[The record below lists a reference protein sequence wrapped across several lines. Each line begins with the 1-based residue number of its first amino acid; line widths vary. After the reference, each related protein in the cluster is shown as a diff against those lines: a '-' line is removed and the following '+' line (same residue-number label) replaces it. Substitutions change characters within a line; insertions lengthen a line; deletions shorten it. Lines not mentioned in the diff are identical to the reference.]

1 MKTVPRVFAYLRR
14 YPWMALGT
22 LGCAIVSTLM
32 YMVFPAV
39 TKRVIDEVLL
49 PQHHPERLT
58 PLVLIAA
65 LAFAVQNGLNSLRI
79 ILNNTF
85 EQRVIFDLRS
95 DLYSHIQM
103 LPLRWF
109 DNRATGDLMT
119 RILEDVTSVE
129 RMLIDGI
136 EQGVVAVLQLVVVLG
151 MMFYYSVSL
160 TFVALAPLPILAAGA
175 LWYTLTA
182 HRRYRLQ
189 RRASSV
195 MNSLLHDNLAGIR
208 QIKSYVREGAEH
220 RRFNSVSDRLR
231 DATLVVMRVWGMY
244 HPSMILLGSLGI
256 VLTVWV
262 GARMVLAGTMPQ
274 GHLFA
279 FLMLTGFLYEPINKL
294 HQLNQLV
301 QAGRAAGERVFEI
314 IDEPVEPGWNV
325 EKSAGRVRGDVRFD
339 EVGFSYGKE
348 GAPALQ
354 HITFHARPGETI
366 ALVGTT
372 GAGKSTLVNLL
383 TRFYEYDSG
392 EILIDDIPLRE
403 FGMRRLREMIGVVTQ
418 ESFLFNGTI
427 RENLLM
433 GRPDASDA
441 EVLAAAE
448 AANARG
454 FIDRLPNGLDSVV
467 GERGVKLSVGEK
479 QRISIARALLKD
491 PPILILDEA
500 TASVDTTTER
510 LIQEA
515 LEHLMSHRT
524 CFVIAHRLS
533 TILRAD
539 QILVLER
546 GRIIERG
553 THASLLE
560 LGGKY
565 ARLWEQS
572 FLEKPI
578 EELEENAPPSGTN
591 AERRTPNSR
600 RDGRPAGLELSS
612 VALRCA
618 KRESK
623 RCRNPT
629 LRVAKRLQKKLQA
642 LGELLVFQLQGAVT
656 FLGFLQSA
664 AFFAQALLEIAD
676 PVLDVDRHSA
686 GGRSDG
692 RNFLRG
698 EVPLGLRDDQRHLAH
713 APA

>member
-1 MKTVPRVFAYLRR
+1 MREGSPCYIVLRYGMRTVWRVFAYLKR
-14 YPWMALGT
+14 YPWMGTATLACAILGT
-22 LGCAIVSTLM
+22 LMVV
-32 YMVFPAV
+32 VFPAV
-39 TKRVIDEVLL
+39 TKRIIDEVLY
-49 PQHHPERLT
+49 QHRAERLT

-65 LAFAVQNGLNSLRI
+65 LAFVLQHGLNSVRI

-85 EQRVIFDLRS
+85 EQKVIFDLRS

-119 RILEDVTSVE
+119 RILEDVNSVE

-136 EQGVVAVLQLVVVLG
+136 EQGVVAVLQLVIVLG
-151 MMFYYSVSL
+151 MMFYVSTSL
-160 TFVALAPLPILAAGA
+160 TLVGLAPLPFLAGGA

-189 RRASSV
+189 RRASSA
-195 MNSLLHDNLAGIR
+195 MNSLLHDNLAGVR
-208 QIKSYVREGAEH
+208 QIKSFVREREEH
-220 RRFNSVSDRLR
+220 TRFNAVSDQLR
-231 DATLVVMRVWGMY
+231 HATLVVMRVWAIY
-244 HPSMILLGSLGI
+244 HPSMYLIGSLGI
-256 VLTVWV
+256 VITVWF
-262 GARMVLAGTMPQ
+262 GARAVLTGAMQTGD
-274 GHLFA
+274 LIA

-314 IDEPVEPGWNV
+314 IDEPIEPGWDV
-325 EKSAGRVRGDVRFD
+325 TKETVRVSGDVRFE
-339 EVGFSYGKE
+339 EVGFNYGAD

-354 HITFHARPGETI
+354 HISFHARPGETI

-383 TRFYEYDSG
+383 TRFYEYETG
-392 EILIDDIPLRE
+392 EISIDGTPIRA
-403 FGMRRLREMIGVVTQ
+403 FGMPRLREMIAVVTQ

-433 GRPDASDA
+433 GNPAATDA

-448 AANARG
+448 AANARA
-454 FIDRLPNGLDSVV
+454 FIDLLPKGLSSIV

-479 QRISIARALLKD
+479 QRLSIARALLKD

-500 TASVDTTTER
+500 TASVDNATER

-546 GRIIERG
+546 GHIIERG

-565 ARLWEQS
+565 ARLWEHS
-572 FLEKPI
+572 FLEKPVEDPEERGNVQRSTSNAQRPTPE
-578 EELEENAPPSGTN
+578 EELE
-591 AERRTPNSR
+591 
-600 RDGRPAGLELSS
+600 
-612 VALRCA
+612 
-618 KRESK
+618 
-623 RCRNPT
+623 
-629 LRVAKRLQKKLQA
+629 
-642 LGELLVFQLQGAVT
+642 
-656 FLGFLQSA
+656 
-664 AFFAQALLEIAD
+664 AD
-676 PVLDVDRHSA
+676 PLPIDR
-686 GGRSDG
+686 
-692 RNFLRG
+692 
-698 EVPLGLRDDQRHLAH
+698 
-713 APA
+713 